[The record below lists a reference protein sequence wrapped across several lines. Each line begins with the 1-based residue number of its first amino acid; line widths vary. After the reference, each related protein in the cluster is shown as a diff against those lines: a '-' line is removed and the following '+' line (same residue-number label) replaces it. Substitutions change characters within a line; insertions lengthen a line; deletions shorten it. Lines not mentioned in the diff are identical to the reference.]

1 MKLIMSPAS
10 PFARKAR
17 VTLRELALMDTV
29 SEVAVATTAFN
40 SDPAVIAANP
50 TGRIPALV
58 RDDGPALYDSRVI
71 TRFLNDTND
80 GALYPDSRIWEV
92 LTLEATGDNIMD
104 SAVSMT
110 YEVRLR
116 PEAEQSS
123 DWIEAQWEKVSRAVA
138 TVNNRWMSHLNG
150 PLDAAQISIACAL
163 SYLDLRH
170 DARNWR
176 QGNDALAAWHATF
189 CARDS
194 MLATKPE

>member
-40 SDPAVIAANP
+40 SDPA
-50 TGRIPALV
+50 
-58 RDDGPALYDSRVI
+58 
-71 TRFLNDTND
+71 
-80 GALYPDSRIWEV
+80 
-92 LTLEATGDNIMD
+92 
-104 SAVSMT
+104 
-110 YEVRLR
+110 
-116 PEAEQSS
+116 
-123 DWIEAQWEKVSRAVA
+123 
-138 TVNNRWMSHLNG
+138 VNNRWMSHLNG

>member
-17 VTLRELALMDTV
+17 VTLRELDLAITEQEV
-29 SEVAVATTAFN
+29 STTAFA

-71 TRFLNDTND
+71 TRFLNDTNN
-80 GALYPDSRIWEV
+80 GSFYPASRIWEV

-116 PEAEQSS
+116 PDAQQSPQ
-123 DWIEAQWEKVSRAVA
+123 WIDAQWEKIARAVA
-138 TVNNRWMSHLNG
+138 TINNRWMSHLNG
-150 PLDAAQISIACAL
+150 PLDAAQISVACAL

-176 QGNDALAAWHATF
+176 QGNDALATWHAAF
-189 CARDS
+189 CERDS
-194 MLATKPE
+194 MQETKPA